1 MNVSDLT
8 LARTLFGVT
17 LGYHITYA
25 TLGVG
30 IPFLIFLAEIMA
42 KKTHDNSYRLF
53 AKRLTRVTVLLV
65 GVGIV
70 TGTAVAVML
79 SVLWP
84 KFMAVVGQIINI
96 PFELE
101 VFAFILESLF
111 LAIYVYGGDKIGQ
124 RARIF
129 SSLGVSIG
137 AALSALLVT
146 DVNAFMNTPTS
157 MTWKNG
163 SVVHANPWQA
173 MLNPSMPEEL
183 GHVLA
188 SAYMAVAFVFAAVA
202 GKALLKKGLTEF
214 ERRYH
219 KQNLTLTML
228 VGGISGI
235 LTAFFGD
242 ASGKM
247 MATYQPEKLAAA
259 EGLFHTTKYAPL
271 VVGGIVDPSKQKI
284 IGGIPIP
291 GFLSWLATMH
301 FNEPV
306 KGLDAFA
313 KWTWPALVPVH
324 LMFDTMVGIGTFCIV
339 LAMAYFF
346 FRWKL
351 KTLLST
357 QWFLKLIV
365 ISGFLAMIGIE
376 DGWVFAEEARQPWII
391 YNLMTVREAVTTAPG
406 IGWMFGGFIALFTVL
421 LIATVWSLRVYF
433 QKHSVSESE
442 IEVSNFPSTKGV
454 QA

>member
-1 MNVSDLT
+1 MSDLT

-30 IPFLIFLAEIMA
+30 VPFLIFLAETMA
-42 KKTHDNSYRLF
+42 AKTHDGSYQLF
-53 AKRLTRVTVLLV
+53 AKRLTRVAILLV

-70 TGTAVAVML
+70 TGTSVAVML

-101 VFAFILESLF
+101 IFAFIIESLF
-111 LAIYVYGGDKIGQ
+111 LAIYVYGGEKIGQ
-124 RARIF
+124 RARILT
-129 SSLGVSIG
+129 SLGVSIG

-157 MTWKNG
+157 ITWKNG
-163 SVVHANPWQA
+163 TVLHANPWRA
-173 MLNPSMPEEL
+173 MLNPSMPDEL

-202 GKALLKKGLTEF
+202 AKALLKRGLSEF

-219 KQNLTLTML
+219 KQNLTLTMF
-228 VGGISGI
+228 VGGISSI
-235 LTAFFGD
+235 FTAFFGD

-259 EGLFHTTKYAPL
+259 EGLFHTTNYAPL
-271 VVGGIVDPSKQKI
+271 VIGGIVDPAKQKI
-284 IGGIPIP
+284 IGGIPLP

-301 FNEPV
+301 FNAAV

-313 KWTWPALVPVH
+313 KWTWPALASVH
-324 LMFDTMVGIGTFCIV
+324 LMFDAMVGIGTFCIA
-339 LAMAYFF
+339 LAVVYFI
-346 FRWKL
+346 FRWKM
-351 KTLLST
+351 KSLLT
-357 QWFLKLIV
+357 KRWFLILLV
-365 ISGFLAMIGIE
+365 ASGFLAMLGIE
-376 DGWVFAEEARQPWII
+376 DGWIFAEEARQPWII
-391 YNLMTVREAVTTAPG
+391 YNLMTVRQAVTTEPG

-421 LIATVWSLRVYF
+421 LIATVVALRVYF
-433 QKHSVSESE
+433 HRHTICETE
-442 IEVSNFPSTKGV
+442 IEIHTDHLASGKKV